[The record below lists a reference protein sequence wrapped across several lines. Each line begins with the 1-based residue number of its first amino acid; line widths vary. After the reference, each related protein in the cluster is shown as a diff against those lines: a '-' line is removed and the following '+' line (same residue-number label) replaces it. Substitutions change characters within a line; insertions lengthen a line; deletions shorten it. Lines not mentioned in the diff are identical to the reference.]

1 MGKFK
6 VVVTDYLFKDF
17 SPFMKTIEKID
28 ADVFYYQCYDENELA
43 KIVADADAVYVH
55 FAPLTRK
62 VIEVMKCCKVISR
75 SSAGYENID
84 IQAATDCNI
93 NVAYVPDYGT
103 DDVSDHAIMLIMACV
118 KKLWKL
124 ALSARRREWNYDLAR
139 PIHRIKG
146 STLGLV
152 GFGRIAQLVGKKAQ
166 ALGMKVITADPFI
179 PGEIASKLGVELVD
193 LDTLLKESDV
203 ISVHAPLGEKTK
215 HLINSKAFDLMKNSA
230 YIVNTAR
237 GAVICEADLVD
248 ALKKGKIA
256 GAALDVLEKESE
268 NAKDPLAEGNPLL
281 EMENVLITPHS
292 AFYSEEAI
300 EALLS
305 SAADEIVRCYN
316 GQPPRF
322 LANKR

>member
-1 MGKFK
+1 LKKFK
-6 VVVTDYLFKDF
+6 VIVTDYLFKDF
-17 SPFMKTIEKID
+17 SPFIKTIGKID
-28 ADVFYYQCYDENELA
+28 ADVNYYQCYDENELMS
-43 KIVADADAVYVH
+43 IVADADAVYVH

-62 VIEVMKCCKVISR
+62 VIEAMKRCKVISR

-84 IQAATDCNI
+84 VQAATDCNI
-93 NVAYVPDYGT
+93 NVAYVPDYGV

-124 ALSARRREWNYDLAR
+124 ALSVRRREWNYDIAR
-139 PIHRIKG
+139 PIHRLKG

-152 GFGRIAQLVGKKAQ
+152 GYGRIAQLAGKKAQ
-166 ALGMKVITADPFI
+166 ALGMRVIAADPFI
-179 PGEIASKLGVELVD
+179 PAEFASKMNVELVEID
-193 LDTLLKESDV
+193 ALLKESDV
-203 ISVHAPLGEKTK
+203 VSVHAPLGEKTK
-215 HLINSKAFDLMKNSA
+215 HLINSRSFDLMKSSA

-237 GAVICEADLVD
+237 GAVICEADLID
-248 ALKKGKIA
+248 ALRKGKIA
-256 GAALDVLEKESE
+256 GAALDVLENESV
-268 NAKDPLAEGNPLL
+268 NAKAPLAEGNPLL

-316 GQPPRF
+316 GEPPRF
-322 LANKR
+322 LVNKR